1 MNGAEFLVNCLK
13 NEGVDTAFG
22 VPGEEMLDCLQAMG
36 RGGIRPIATHS
47 AASAVWAAAG
57 YGSITRRPG
66 VAFGAPGPAALQMAP
81 ALASCTRDGYP
92 VVAIIGT
99 TRRDRHLSTDRG
111 HLDLTGALAPYCK
124 HVAGVASGPVIRD
137 EVREAFRQAYRDK
150 AGAVALV
157 LPEDIAA
164 APVDESLQP
173 VTRYRQ
179 GRPFPEPEAVE
190 EAARHLDG
198 AERPVIIAG
207 QGVARSGAHEELMA
221 LAEKAGIPVVAT
233 FAGKAAIAFDHPM
246 LAAYAGLQVDDHPD
260 SLLHR
265 ADVVLCAGYEPAEW
279 DPQRWNPHLTLRVIH
294 VGEAPAHVQVHYN
307 PVVEIVGDLNA
318 ALSRLT
324 SLLEPRVRPG
334 WAGPDGIAGQV
345 KRGLEDEM
353 ERLRRD
359 HSFPIE
365 PGRLVLEL
373 AQAMRRSDLLAV
385 DVGAHAAWAGRLFPV
400 RHPGTYW
407 TSGVFK
413 AVGFAVPFALGLAL
427 AMARGEG
434 NRVVALCGD
443 GGFLRHGT
451 EVQTAARLGLPLV
464 VVVAHDARYGLTD
477 QQAVNAGAGPWA
489 TRFGPFE
496 PGQVARMAQ
505 ALGALGIEVHDSDHL
520 PRALREALDS
530 DRAAV
535 VAVPVDPHAHQKLGR
550 LETVR
555 ARV

>member
-57 YGSITRRPG
+57 YGSIARRPG

-92 VVAIIGT
+92 VVAIVGT
-99 TRRDRHLSTDRG
+99 TRLDRHLSTDPG
-111 HLDLTGALAPYCK
+111 HLDLSSALAPYCK
-124 HVAGVASGPVIRD
+124 QVAGIASGPVIRD

-157 LPEDIAA
+157 LPEDVGS
-164 APVDESLQP
+164 APVDASLQP
-173 VTRYRQ
+173 VSRYPQ
-179 GRPFPEPEAVE
+179 GRPFPEPRAVE
-190 EAARHLDG
+190 EAARYLDN

-207 QGVARSGAHEELMA
+207 QGVLRSGAHEELMA
-221 LAEKAGIPVVAT
+221 LAEKAGIPIVAT
-233 FAGKAAIAFDHPM
+233 FTGKAAVPFDHPM
-246 LAAYAGLQVDDHPD
+246 LAAYAGLQVEDYPD
-260 SLLHR
+260 SLLRR

-279 DPQRWNPHLTLRVIH
+279 DPQRWNPHLTLQVIH
-294 VGEAPAHVQVHYN
+294 AGEEPTHVQVHYN

-324 SLLEPRVRPG
+324 SLLEPRARGG

-345 KRGLEDEM
+345 KRELQNEM
-353 ERLRRD
+353 ERLRHD
-359 HSFPIE
+359 DSFPIE

-373 AQAMRRSDLLAV
+373 RQAMGRDDLLAV
-385 DVGAHAAWAGRLFPV
+385 DVGAHSAWAGRLYAAY
-400 RHPGTYW
+400 HPGTYW

-413 AVGFAVPFALGLAL
+413 AVGFAVPFALGLSV
-427 AMARGEG
+427 AMAKGEG

-443 GGFLRHGT
+443 GGFLRHGM

-477 QQAVNAGAGPWA
+477 QQAVSAGAGPWA

-496 PGQVARMAQ
+496 PGQVARMAE
-505 ALGALGIEVHDSDHL
+505 ALGAMGIEVHDSDHL
-520 PRALREALDS
+520 PRALREALES
-530 DRAAV
+530 GRTAV

-550 LETVR
+550 LEAVR
-555 ARV
+555 ALV